1 MSPSHPQQKLVK
13 KNTRVTGKI
22 ILAHFWGQLGGKKE
36 WYSYKSKIVRVDELS
51 KLTNN
56 GVVLFWKKELP
67 NLALSVYLSVL

>member
-22 ILAHFWGQLGGKKE
+22 ILAHFWGQLGGKKNGIVTNLKLSE
-36 WYSYKSKIVRVDELS
+36 LMSYPNSQIMES
-51 KLTNN
+51 CCF
-56 GVVLFWKKELP
+56 GKKELP